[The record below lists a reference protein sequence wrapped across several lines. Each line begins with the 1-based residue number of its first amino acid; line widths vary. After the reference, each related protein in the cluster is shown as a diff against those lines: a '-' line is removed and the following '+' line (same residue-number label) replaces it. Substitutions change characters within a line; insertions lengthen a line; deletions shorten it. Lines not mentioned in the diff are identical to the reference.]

1 VKVASAPGHGPGP
14 EGNARART
22 WGRFKL
28 STVLTAVAC
37 VLLAVAAV
45 VVLTSGAKPRHG
57 PQAAKPFT
65 LGEVGHPAT
74 LVSLSDYAGR
84 PVIIN
89 FFGSWCGVC
98 QTETPLL
105 ARFYQSHHGTV
116 VIIGIDGRDKTSAAL
131 KFLHAK
137 GVTYPVV
144 ADPDLEL
151 TAEYGAQ
158 AGYPQTFFLNGSH
171 QIVRHV
177 LGAVTAGEL
186 NAWAATLAHRAGA
199 G

>member
-1 VKVASAPGHGPGP
+1 MASARVGGG
-14 EGNARART
+14 
-22 WGRFKL
+22 FKL

-45 VVLTSGAKPRHG
+45 VVLTSSSKPMHG

-65 LGEVGHPAT
+65 LGEVGHPST

-105 ARFYQSHHGTV
+105 ARFFRAHHGSV
-116 VIIGIDGRDKTSAAL
+116 LIIGIDGRDKTSAAL

-144 ADPDLEL
+144 ADPDLQL

-158 AGYPQTFFLNGSH
+158 AGYPQTYFLNARH

-177 LGAVTAGEL
+177 LGAVTASEL
-186 NAWAATLAHRAGA
+186 NAWATSLAHHTGT